1 MNNQTNN
8 TNKPLWEVVQIAHR
22 DFFDEVSHCAVLP
35 SKEFKFLRWS
45 CDAVEINCDR
55 EPISLIESKCWHW
68 FKPEYPLAI
77 NVLQMK
83 LHESSGDFSKGVYS
97 QLKRLVNGF
106 KPFTLLVTL
115 YSKQRNQTEPELVA
129 SWKGLDS
136 LQAQH
141 LMLMGHHNK
150 MHIYQVSSLSELN
163 SLFVGTEGLCLSHA
177 AVVEHTLAKKST
189 TNAREF
195 LKACEAQSIEF
206 ITKAPAYL
214 STITQPALSD
224 NDDVGDVK
232 TEVFKLED
240 VKDTQPKLIFKHCGF
255 DMPDADD
262 LAANIWFYNFY
273 KKLGKRSASPL
284 LMHNLM
290 VSEGHNVQ
298 LTHKQLNDRVPPK
311 QMRTFDLTAHMRVI
325 AQIYDEHLS
334 GLDKHRLNQLNRRPF
349 SIDYDVLSQW
359 IGNTPNIKNVK
370 SSATSRLFKYHYQAE
385 MIHNV
390 RSRAIQRALNALNAS
405 TPEPALALEPVPVFK
420 PTKPD
425 IEPKIE
431 LTEMITD
438 TVVDLADSI
447 KDNGRDIV
455 KLEKQIALIFNV
467 LKEIT
472 IALGDR
478 DAATRH

>member
-1 MNNQTNN
+1 MNNKTNN
-8 TNKPLWEVVQIAHR
+8 TNKPLWEVVQDAHR
-22 DFFDEVSHCAVLP
+22 DFFNEASHCAVLP
-35 SKEFKFLRWS
+35 SKEFRALRYS
-45 CDAVEINCDR
+45 CDAVEVNYDNT
-55 EPISLIESKCWHW
+55 PISLIESKCWHW
-68 FKPEYPLAI
+68 FKREYPLAI

-97 QLKRLVNGF
+97 QLRRLVNDF

-115 YSKQRNQTEPELVA
+115 YSKQRNQTEAELVA

-141 LMLMGHHNK
+141 LVLMGHHNK
-150 MHIYQVSSLSELN
+150 MHIYQVSSLSDLN

-195 LKACEAQSIEF
+195 LKACEAQSIKF

-214 STITQPALSD
+214 STITQPALPD
-224 NDDVGDVK
+224 NDDVK

-240 VKDTQPKLIFKHCGF
+240 VKDAQPKLIFKHCGF

-290 VSEGHNVQ
+290 MTEGHDVH

-311 QMRTFDLTAHMRVI
+311 QLRTFDLTAHMRVI

-334 GLDKHRLNQLNRRPF
+334 GLDKHRLNQLDYRPF
-349 SIDYDVLSQW
+349 SIDYDVLAQW
-359 IGNTPNIKNVK
+359 TESTPNIKNFK
-370 SSATSRLFKYHYQAE
+370 RSATSRLFKYHYQAE

-405 TPEPALALEPVPVFK
+405 TPEPVFK
-420 PTKPD
+420 PTEPD
-425 IEPKIE
+425 IGPEVE

-438 TVVDLADSI
+438 TVIDLANSI
-447 KDNGRDIV
+447 KDNGRDIL
-455 KLEKQIALIFNV
+455 KIEKQIVLIFNV